1 MTAQKIGH
9 SKSNLKSEGNFK
21 FSTSSSNPNL
31 KTKQDSEKSNSDK
44 ITQSASTA
52 GTKNKNVNKN
62 DNDASSSS
70 KLNKATDEKALSGK
84 NKKEAKGQKS
94 LFGIGI
100 GNWW

>member
-1 MTAQKIGH
+1 MTAQKLGH
-9 SKSNLKSEGNFK
+9 SKSNLKPEGNFK

-31 KTKQDSEKSNSDK
+31 KNKQDSRKFNSEK
-44 ITQSASTA
+44 ITQSTST
-52 GTKNKNVNKN
+52 GTKKNANKNE
-62 DNDASSSS
+62 NDASSSS
-70 KLNKATDEKALSGK
+70 K